1 MTAIHRRRGFTIIE
15 MLAVMAIIAM
25 LAAALGVAVWK
36 MHEKMALNAIRAEMT
51 SVLGA
56 LDNYVD
62 AYGGYPERDIPTT
75 GRTWGLVSAL
85 YGYFNCNFTVDGGM
99 YWIDPWQQEVVYRL
113 ESSAPVLK
121 SSWPDQEAGTND
133 DIVER

>member
-1 MTAIHRRRGFTIIE
+1 MTTRHREGFTIIE

-51 SVLGA
+51 SVLSA
-56 LDNYVD
+56 LDEYLE
-62 AYGGYPERDIPTT
+62 AYGGYPPRDIPSS
-75 GRTWGLVSAL
+75 GRTGALVPAL
-85 YGYFNCNFTVDGGM
+85 YGYYNCNFSVSGDM

-113 ESSAPVLK
+113 EDGEPVLK
-121 SSWPDQEAGTND
+121 SNGPDQEAGTND